1 MLCGA
6 KVHSTAHPAA
16 PGRSGSLHALPQG
29 PQPSRRA
36 WLALVAVAAGGWV
49 PRRVARA
56 AAKRL
61 KENSDLRKVIGIW
74 DWGVGFHQT
83 CLLICFDGFWSKQND
98 QNDKFKFPG
107 NHFDEWSLYI
117 RYTTLQMLFGF
128 VAMCRVL
135 VGFHMLGSGWRIYCW
150 AVLLSISLANWEQNC
165 LFSRND
171 IFWLSATLC
180 YWGCMLGS
188 FSMTFIIFLYS

>member
-74 DWGVGFHQT
+74 
-83 CLLICFDGFWSKQND
+83 N
-98 QNDKFKFPG
+98 
-107 NHFDEWSLYI
+107 
-117 RYTTLQMLFGF
+117 
-128 VAMCRVL
+128 
-135 VGFHMLGSGWRIYCW
+135 
-150 AVLLSISLANWEQNC
+150 
-165 LFSRND
+165 
-171 IFWLSATLC
+171 
-180 YWGCMLGS
+180 
-188 FSMTFIIFLYS
+188 